1 MCAMSTMR
9 SAPTE
14 SAICRKRGKSSV
26 RGYADAPAMMSF
38 GFSASAVAWKASQ
51 SIVSVSFETPYET
64 TR

>member
-1 MCAMSTMR
+1 MSR
-9 SAPTE
+9 APTE

-26 RGYADAPAMMSF
+26 RGYAEAPAMMSY
-38 GFSASAVAWKASQ
+38 GFSAAAVAAKASQ